1 VRLVKNRLPDSNVY
15 IFNNMS
21 YRRKSQH
28 LEELKSALTN
38 EMAKDRK
45 QNSNIFTVNEQ
56 RVTKTDVNRNS
67 STLSCGSMDKVIK
80 WWDEHQKLFTP
91 VTECFAAVEVEGC
104 HWCTAAWNCKRFY
117 SWIAPNKGTNPSV
130 NTYRSKKY
138 SNAVSVKIYPIYTRN
153 ILNSFNIKKWFLNY
167 FLGMH
172 H

>member
-1 VRLVKNRLPDSNVY
+1 
-15 IFNNMS
+15 MS

-80 WWDEHQKLFTP
+80 
-91 VTECFAAVEVEGC
+91 
-104 HWCTAAWNCKRFY
+104 
-117 SWIAPNKGTNPSV
+117 
-130 NTYRSKKY
+130 
-138 SNAVSVKIYPIYTRN
+138 
-153 ILNSFNIKKWFLNY
+153 
-167 FLGMH
+167 
-172 H
+172 